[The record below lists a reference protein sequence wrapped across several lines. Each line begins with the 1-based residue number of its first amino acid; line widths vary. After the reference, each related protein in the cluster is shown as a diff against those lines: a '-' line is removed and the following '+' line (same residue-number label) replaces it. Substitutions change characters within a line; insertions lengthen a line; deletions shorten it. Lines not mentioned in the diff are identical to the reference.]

1 MRTGSR
7 VASARADTSS
17 PGALSCRPGAVTIIV
32 CARSAPSARASFA
45 YPRHARA
52 SVRTVLRESV
62 PVRAISSPSPSRSR
76 FSSTT
81 ATRPS
86 GETSATRTRA
96 VFDPT
101 STTATRI
108 PGIVARAPDGP
119 GGRDGYDGRTSGLY
133 AMRCGSRA
141 SGPRVSRTQSAYSPR
156 ASPRTTSPGSRPR
169 RPGCWSRRGRGT
181 TGRGV
186 TTIGAPSK
194 RDQRFLETAQ
204 RREVEVVG
212 RLVEHEHV
220 AAGAQELG
228 EQHAVPLAARELRDP
243 RALRRGGEKESSRKL
258 CTRTLARRPARRRSC
273 LRPPR

>member
-17 PGALSCRPGAVTIIV
+17 PGALSCRPGAVTIV

-133 AMRCGSRA
+133 AIRCGSAPRGRA
-141 SGPRVSRTQSAYSPR
+141 SR
-156 ASPRTTSPGSRPR
+156 AP
-169 RPGCWSRRGRGT
+169 SRRT
-181 TGRGV
+181 
-186 TTIGAPSK
+186 
-194 RDQRFLETAQ
+194 
-204 RREVEVVG
+204 
-212 RLVEHEHV
+212 
-220 AAGAQELG
+220 
-228 EQHAVPLAARELRDP
+228 
-243 RALRRGGEKESSRKL
+243 
-258 CTRTLARRPARRRSC
+258 RRSEPSNNVTWESPSNARMC
-273 LRPPR
+273 VAMRSRNQRSC